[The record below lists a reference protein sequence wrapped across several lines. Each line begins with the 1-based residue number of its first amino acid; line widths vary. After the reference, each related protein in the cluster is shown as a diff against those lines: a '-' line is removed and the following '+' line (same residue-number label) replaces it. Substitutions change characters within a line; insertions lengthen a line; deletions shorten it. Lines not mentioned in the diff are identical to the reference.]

1 MWAALL
7 HDIGKPAA
15 TQTKK
20 GRITAYNHDCIG
32 ACLSREFLSFFQE
45 YFHQEPSFIDD
56 VYQLIHYHMQILY
69 VVNDLPFKD
78 IQGMKTRGDI
88 HEIALL
94 GLCDRLGRGRSN
106 AAEEYEN
113 IKLFL
118 KICEQ

>member
-1 MWAALL
+1 
-7 HDIGKPAA
+7 
-15 TQTKK
+15 
-20 GRITAYNHDCIG
+20 
-32 ACLSREFLSFFQE
+32 
-45 YFHQEPSFIDD
+45 
-56 VYQLIHYHMQILY
+56 MQILY

>member
-1 MWAALL
+1 
-7 HDIGKPAA
+7 
-15 TQTKK
+15 
-20 GRITAYNHDCIG
+20 
-32 ACLSREFLSFFQE
+32 
-45 YFHQEPSFIDD
+45 
-56 VYQLIHYHMQILY
+56 MQILY
-69 VVNDLPFKD
+69 VVNDLPFQD

-118 KICEQ
+118 KICGQ